1 MKIIHIITGLGNGG
15 AENTL
20 YKICKY
26 DDLNDH
32 VVISLKKP
40 EKYYSLLKKLGIR
53 VYCLDFKIYS
63 IVKFILLIPPDAVN
77 DEVSYVIVDAAPA
90 V

>member
-26 DDLNDH
+26 DNQNDH
-32 VVISLKKP
+32 FVISLKRP
-40 EKYYSLLKKLGIR
+40 EKYYYLLKKLGTS
-53 VYCLDFKIYS
+53 VYCLDLKIYS
-63 IVKFILLIPPDAVN
+63 
-77 DEVSYVIVDAAPA
+77 Y
-90 V
+90 